1 MVITGRFFA
10 LVLAGAIPTV
20 LFPHYWVVLAW
31 VAVCVALLLID
42 LAVVGNPTR
51 TLELGRVPC
60 GPVQLGQSTQ
70 TTLLVRNLSGSR
82 FRGLIRDAWQPSAGA
97 EPTAPRPVNLAPA
110 QSESITTTLTPT
122 RRGDRLAVGVTVR
135 RLSPLGLC
143 ARQRTVVVPGI
154 VRALPVFTARKHL
167 PSRLAYLRQL
177 DGRSAVRTRGQG
189 TEFDSLRDYVEGDDV
204 RSIDWRATARR
215 RSVVVR
221 TWQPEKDRHIVIVLD
236 TSRTSAGRVGDA
248 PRLDAAMDAALLL
261 ASLASHAG
269 DRVDFIAGDRVV
281 HRRIIGAPRTTL
293 LSDFVTAMAPLEPA
307 LVEADWP
314 MLCTEVSKVSRQR
327 ALVVLL
333 TPLEP
338 AAVEESLL
346 PPLAALAQRYQVV
359 IGSVSDPMLDEMA
372 ERRDDVREIYDA
384 AAAVRT
390 LTLRGRTASGLRRL
404 GVDVVDAAP
413 DKLPAALAD
422 HYLLLKSRG
431 ML

>member
-10 LVLAGAIPTV
+10 LVVAGAIPTV

-31 VAVCVALLLID
+31 VTACITVLLVD
-42 LAVVGNPTR
+42 LAAVGNPVR
-51 TLELGRVPC
+51 ILELSRIPC
-60 GPVQLGQSTQ
+60 GPVQLGQSVD
-70 TTLLVRNLSGSR
+70 TTLVIRNLGASR
-82 FRGLIRDAWQPSAGA
+82 FRGAIRDAWQPSAGA
-97 EPTAPRPVNLAPA
+97 EPTTPRPMKLDPRRSA
-110 QSESITTTLTPT
+110 SITTTLTPT

-135 RLSPLGLC
+135 RFGPLGLS

-269 DRVDFIAGDRVV
+269 DRVDLIAGDRMV
-281 HRRIIGAPRTTL
+281 HRRVVGAPRTTL
-293 LSDFVTAMAPLEPA
+293 MSDLVTAMAPLEPA
-307 LVEADWP
+307 LVEADWT

-333 TPLEP
+333 TPMEP

-359 IGSVSDPMLDEMA
+359 IGSVSDPLLDEMA
-372 ERRDDVREIYDA
+372 QRRDDAREIYDA
-384 AAAVRT
+384 AAASRT
-390 LTLRGRTASGLRRL
+390 LALRGRTASALRRL
-404 GVDVVDAAP
+404 GVDVVDAEP

-422 HYLLLKSRG
+422 QYLLLKSRG
-431 ML
+431 LL